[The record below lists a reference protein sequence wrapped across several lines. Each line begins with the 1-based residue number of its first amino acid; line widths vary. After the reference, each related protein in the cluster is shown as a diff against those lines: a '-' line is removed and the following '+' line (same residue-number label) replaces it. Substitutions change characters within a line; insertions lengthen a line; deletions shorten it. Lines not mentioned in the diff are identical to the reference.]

1 MTAGVTRREFIKVS
15 SLAGGGLLVSVYLA
29 GCAPKVRVTTETIG
43 TTTTPKG
50 PGETTTT
57 AGPVETTT
65 TTYPGDPN
73 IMIRPNIYVLID
85 GTGAV
90 TITAF
95 RSEMGQGI
103 RTAIAMI
110 VAEELDADWSRVQ
123 IEQAPAD
130 PAYGD
135 QVTGGS
141 VSISDHYDLLRRAGA
156 AARQILMAAA
166 ARTWEIDP
174 EQCRTEPGMVIH
186 PDGEQRL
193 AYGELITAGIDE
205 EVPQLTRVEPWKD
218 PAGFRIIG
226 TSTPLYDA
234 ADHVR
239 GATLYTNDLTVPGM
253 RYAAIARCPTFG
265 GKPSD
270 YDAEAALAVPGVTD
284 VLEVD
289 RGVAVVADHT
299 WAALQGRE
307 ALRVTWELGSL
318 AGTTSEAIHQQLVDR
333 TPSVGS
339 GSIGAAYDIPYFA
352 HAAMEPTGA
361 VADVRADGCEVWTP
375 TQAPQ
380 RAHDAAVRITGL
392 PAEAVTVHVPRV
404 GGKFGRGLTADSVP
418 DAVQLSL
425 ALGAPVKLVWTRED
439 DLRHDRYHPM
449 SRNHATAPA
458 SGGKLPQVS
467 NDSAN
472 DPIPTGAWRSVQN
485 YPAAFARESLIDE
498 VAAANGIDPREL
510 RLQIMDDRARRVIEL
525 AAREAGWG
533 DPLPTG
539 WGRGIAYYATFGV
552 THVAQVAEVSVEGST
567 IRVHRVVCAI
577 DCGTVINPDTVQA
590 QMEGGIVFGL
600 TAALKDAIT
609 IEDGAVV
616 QSNFHDYRLLPFDEM
631 PEVEVHIVASSE
643 PPTGVGEM
651 GVPPI
656 APAVAN
662 AVFAATGTR
671 LRSLPLRL

>member
-1 MTAGVTRREFIKVS
+1 MTAGMTRREFIKVS
-15 SLAGGGLLVSVYLA
+15 SLAGGGLLVTVYLA
-29 GCAPKVRVTTETIG
+29 GCTPRETATTTTAPG
-43 TTTTPKG
+43 TTTTTGG
-50 PGETTTT
+50 PEATTTTTT
-57 AGPVETTT
+57 AETTT

-73 IMIRPNIYVLID
+73 ATIRPNIYVLID

-110 VAEELDADWSRVQ
+110 VAEELDADWDRVR

-130 PAYGD
+130 PAFGS

-141 VSISDHYDLLRRAGA
+141 VSISDHYDLLREAGA
-156 AARQILMAAA
+156 AARAVLMAAA
-166 ARTWEIDP
+166 ARTWDIGP
-174 EQCRTEPGMVIH
+174 EACRTEPGVVVH
-186 PDGEQRL
+186 PDGVQQL
-193 AYGELITAGIDE
+193 TYGELITARIDE
-205 EVPQLTRVEPWKD
+205 AAQANRAKPWKD
-218 PAGFRIIG
+218 PAQFRIIG
-226 TSTPLYDA
+226 TPTPLYDA
-234 ADHVR
+234 PDHLR
-239 GATLYTNDLTVPGM
+239 GATLYTNDLTLPGM
-253 RYAAIARCPTFG
+253 RYAVIARCPTFG
-265 GKPSD
+265 GRPLD
-270 YDAEAALAVPGVTD
+270 YDRAAALAVPGVTD
-284 VLEVD
+284 VLEVS

-307 ALRVTWELGSL
+307 ALQVSWDRGSL
-318 AGTTSEAIHQQLVDR
+318 AGTTSEAIRQQLVDR

-352 HAAMEPTGA
+352 HAALEPTGA
-361 VADVRADGCEVWTP
+361 VADVRSDRCNVWTP

-380 RAHDAAVRITGL
+380 AAHAAAVRITDL
-392 PAEAVTVHVPRV
+392 PAEAVTVHVPPV
-404 GGKFGRGLTADSVP
+404 GGKFGRGLTADSAP
-418 DAVQLSL
+418 DAVRLSQ

-439 DLRHDRYHPM
+439 DLRHDHYHPM

-458 SGGKLPQVS
+458 SGGSLPQVR
-467 NDSAN
+467 NDSVG

-485 YPAAFARESLIDE
+485 YPTAFARESLIDE
-498 VAAANGIDPREL
+498 VAAANGIDPLVL
-510 RLQIMDDRARRVIEL
+510 RMQIMGGRARNVIEL
-525 AAREAGWG
+525 AASQAGWS
-533 DPLPTG
+533 DPLPAG

-577 DCGTVINPDTVQA
+577 DCGMVINPDTVRA

-616 QSNFHDYRLLPFDEM
+616 QSNFHDYRLLTFDEM
-631 PEVEVHIVASSE
+631 PEIDVHIVASSE
-643 PPTGVGEM
+643 RPTGVGEM
-651 GVPPI
+651 GVPPL

-662 AVFAATGTR
+662 AVFAATGQR

>member
-29 GCAPKVRVTTETIG
+29 GCSPKERVTTQTTG
-43 TTTTPKG
+43 TTTTTG

-57 AGPVETTT
+57 GGPAETTT
-65 TTYPGDPN
+65 TTFPGDPN
-73 IMIRPNIYVLID
+73 ATIRPNIYVLID
-85 GTGAV
+85 GTGGV

-123 IEQAPAD
+123 IVQAPAD

-141 VSISDHYDLLRRAGA
+141 VSISDHYDPLRRAGA

-166 ARTWEIDP
+166 GHTWDVDP

-186 PDGEQRL
+186 PDGDLRL
-193 AYGELITAGIDE
+193 TYGELITAGIDE
-205 EVPQLTRVEPWKD
+205 EVQKLTQVEPWKD

-226 TSTPLYDA
+226 TPTPLYDA

-239 GATLYTNDLTVPGM
+239 GATRYTNDLTLPGM
-253 RYAAIARCPTFG
+253 RFAVIARCPTFG
-265 GKPSD
+265 GSPAG
-270 YDAEAALAVPGVTD
+270 YDRAAALAVDGVTD
-284 VLEVD
+284 VLEVGA
-289 RGVAVVADHT
+289 GVAVIADHT
-299 WAALQGRE
+299 WAALQGRQ
-307 ALRVTWELGSL
+307 ALAVSWDRGSL
-318 AGTTSEAIHQQLVDR
+318 AGTTSESIRQGLVDG

-352 HAAMEPTGA
+352 HAAIEPMGA
-361 VADVRADGCEVWTP
+361 VADVRADLCEVWAP
-375 TQAPQ
+375 TQDPQ
-380 RAHDAAVRITGL
+380 GAHDAARRITGL
-392 PAEAVTVHVPRV
+392 PAEAVTVHVPRL
-404 GGKFGRGLTADSVP
+404 GGKFGRGYHEDSVIQ
-418 DAVQLSL
+418 AVSLSL
-425 ALGAPVKLVWTRED
+425 ELGAPVKVTWTRED
-439 DLRHDRYHPM
+439 DMRHDFYHPM
-449 SRNHATAPA
+449 SRYQATADATGQDQPRVRA
-458 SGGKLPQVS
+458 
-467 NDSAN
+467 NSAD
-472 DPIPTGAWRSVQN
+472 DPIPTGPWRSVQN
-485 YPAAFARESLIDE
+485 HPTAFARESLIDE
-498 VAAANGIDPREL
+498 IAAANAIDPFEL
-510 RLQIMDDRARRVIEL
+510 RMRIMGDRARRVIEL
-525 AAREAGWG
+525 AATRAGWG
-533 DPLPTG
+533 DPLPAG
-539 WGRGIAYYATFGV
+539 WGRGIAYHATFDV
-552 THVAQVAEVSVEGST
+552 THVAQVVEVSVEGSA

-577 DCGTVINPDTVQA
+577 DCGTVINPDTVRA

-600 TAALKDAIT
+600 TATLKDAIT

-616 QSNFHDYRLLPFDEM
+616 QSNFHDYRLLTFDEM

-643 PPTGVGEM
+643 RPTGVGEM
-651 GVPPI
+651 GVPPL